1 MGRLLLFAGL
11 TLGIAAAWVLVLPR
25 PALQQPIAFNHA
37 RHAGMGCVVCH
48 RGAFEQARAGIPEA
62 AVCLKCHA
70 TAPRAAAA
78 VKWDEAGRAQP
89 IAWLRVSHL
98 PEHAMFSH
106 RRHVGLARLE
116 CASCHADVGTS
127 AVPPRRPPMRLDM
140 NACLDC
146 HKREGASQDCAACHR

>member
-1 MGRLLLFAGL
+1 MGRLLRVAAL
-11 TLGIAAAWVLVLPR
+11 TLGTAAAWVLLLPR

-37 RHAGMGCVVCH
+37 RHAGMGCDVCH
-48 RGAFEQARAGIPEA
+48 RGALEQARAGIPAA

-78 VKWDEAGRAQP
+78 VKWDEAGRDQP

-98 PEHAMFSH
+98 PEHVMFSH
-106 RRHVGLARLE
+106 RRHAGLARLE

-127 AVPPRRPPMRLDM
+127 AGPPGRPPMRLDM
-140 NACLDC
+140 NACLAC

>member
-1 MGRLLLFAGL
+1 MSRPLRLAVM
-11 TLGIAAAWVLVLPR
+11 TLGTAAAWVLLLPR
-25 PALQQPIAFNHA
+25 APLGQPIAFNHA
-37 RHAGMGCVVCH
+37 RHASMACPVCH

-78 VKWDEAGRAQP
+78 VKWEELGRAQP
-89 IAWLRVSHL
+89 IAWVRVSHL

-116 CASCHADVGTS
+116 CTSCHGDVGTS
-127 AVPPRRPPMRLDM
+127 AVPPGRPPMRLDM
-140 NACLDC
+140 DACLAC
-146 HKREGASQDCAACHR
+146 HRREGANQDCAGCHR